1 MVININHREN
11 LLYFI
16 RARNN
21 SIVMINDGLL
31 NAYKYVECSFEMCVC
46 VCVKKLVIIDIF
58 SS

>member
-31 NAYKYVECSFEMCVC
+31 NAYINMSNALLRCVC
-46 VCVKKLVIIDIF
+46 VCKKACNY
-58 SS
+58 

>member
-1 MVININHREN
+1 MVININHQEN

-46 VCVKKLVIIDIF
+46 VCKKACNY
-58 SS
+58 